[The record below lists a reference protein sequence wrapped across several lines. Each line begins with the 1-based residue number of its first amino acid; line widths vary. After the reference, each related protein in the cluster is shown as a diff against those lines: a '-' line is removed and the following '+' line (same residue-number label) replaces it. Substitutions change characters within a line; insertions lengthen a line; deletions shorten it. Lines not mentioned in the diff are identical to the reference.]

1 MYVVKDQWRSA
12 QRHPEGTFLALPAST
27 PGLPR
32 YLWHEDVALSNGAT
46 DDIVKIG
53 HHLSRAQTA
62 FILFSTFLELR
73 PVSAAHDVQTS
84 INSRLEIRI
93 SKSKTPV

>member
-12 QRHPEGTFLALPAST
+12 QREIEGTFLALPAST

-53 HHLSRAQTA
+53 HHPSQPPPVGGVQTA
-62 FILFSTFLELR
+62 FILFLD
-73 PVSAAHDVQTS
+73 VSGFKAS
-84 INSRLEIRI
+84 FGR
-93 SKSKTPV
+93 K